1 MSAGQLLYE
10 VLGSYHQRYLD
21 DKWDL
26 GFLTVNHS
34 YAVDFS
40 YLHVFMPL
48 LSIK

>member
-10 VLGSYHQRYLD
+10 VLGSCHPGNAG

-26 GFLTVNHS
+26 GFLRVNHS

-40 YLHVFMPL
+40 FLHVFMPL